1 MCAGNLFAGLLECQG
16 QRRDGKGVVLWG
28 KWTSPHKQT
37 NTSGLFLPL
46 IPLPQLQSP
55 GGWGGAQ
62 RRKRAFLE
70 QSR

>member
-1 MCAGNLFAGLLECQG
+1 MHAGNLFAGLLECQG

-28 KWTSPHKQT
+28 KWTFPHRH
-37 NTSGLFLPL
+37 TSGLFPPL